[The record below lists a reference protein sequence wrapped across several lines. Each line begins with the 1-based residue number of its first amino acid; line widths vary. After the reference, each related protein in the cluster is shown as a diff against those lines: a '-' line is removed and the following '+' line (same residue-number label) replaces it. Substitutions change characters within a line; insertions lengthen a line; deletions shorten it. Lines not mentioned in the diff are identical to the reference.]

1 MSQALSLWITE
12 AFEGARSR
20 IRSASYHWT
29 ACRLNTAPEL
39 PNNRQYRLV
48 LSRIA
53 PLLMPCFVPLG
64 LPGVWD
70 DWGRVVVDRVCGH
83 VAGVRRECVREMLA
97 ERLRWQQGRDERK
110 AAECM
115 NRTAPHLGGTRTTT
129 GAPGR
134 T

>member
-1 MSQALSLWITE
+1 MEGRSYLRTRCCGVDVASSFSVDYGSLRRC
-12 AFEGARSR
+12 ASR
-20 IRSASYHWT
+20 IGS

-48 LSRIA
+48 SCRIA

-83 VAGVRRECVREMLA
+83 VAGVRRE
-97 ERLRWQQGRDERK
+97 
-110 AAECM
+110 
-115 NRTAPHLGGTRTTT
+115 
-129 GAPGR
+129 
-134 T
+134 